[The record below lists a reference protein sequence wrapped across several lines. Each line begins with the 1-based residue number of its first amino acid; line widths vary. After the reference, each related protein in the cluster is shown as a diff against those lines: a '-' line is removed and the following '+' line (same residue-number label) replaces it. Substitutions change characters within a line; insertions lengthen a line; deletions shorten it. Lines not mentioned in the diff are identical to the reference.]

1 MPIALD
7 VPIDVI
13 KLSNGRWSR
22 VCPTCTKQITH
33 LRRNYCI
40 GAFNIKQ
47 PCKSCSNTN
56 NHPSGM
62 VGKVRL
68 AWYEAFK
75 KSATTRG
82 YCWKIT
88 PETVSDIYD
97 QQKGVCAL
105 SGLNIG
111 WSDTGWN
118 HTASIDRI
126 DNNVGYTVDNIQL
139 VDKRINMMRGTLSV
153 SNFVDLCNSVTY
165 KGMI

>member
-1 MPIALD
+1 
-7 VPIDVI
+7 
-13 KLSNGRWSR
+13 
-22 VCPTCTKQITH
+22 
-33 LRRNYCI
+33 
-40 GAFNIKQ
+40 
-47 PCKSCSNTN
+47 
-56 NHPSGM
+56 M

-82 YCWKIT
+82 YCCEIT
-88 PETVSDIYD
+88 PEAVSDLYD

-105 SGLNIG
+105 SGLKIG

-153 SNFVDLCNSVTY
+153 SDFVDLCNSVTH